1 MNAFDLLE
9 QQGFLDSLSN
19 TNRIIYLRRKTSN
32 LLRSWIIFQSF
43 CLNIDIIRFRVQ
55 ARDYEPF
62 NSSTSNSSA
71 VLALKKEFILD
82 CLDISILILS
92 M

>member
-1 MNAFDLLE
+1 MNAFDLE

-19 TNRIIYLRRKTSN
+19 TNRIIYLRRKISN

-43 CLNIDIIRFRVQ
+43 CLNINIIRLQVQ

-62 NSSTSNSSA
+62 NGRAFRFRYPYN
-71 VLALKKEFILD
+71 VRG
-82 CLDISILILS
+82 
-92 M
+92 MV